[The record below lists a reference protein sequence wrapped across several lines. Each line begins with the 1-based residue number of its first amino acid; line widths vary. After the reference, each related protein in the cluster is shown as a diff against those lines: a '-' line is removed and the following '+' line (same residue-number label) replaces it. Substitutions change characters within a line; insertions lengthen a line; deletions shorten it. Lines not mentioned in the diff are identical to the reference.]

1 MRIVGFGL
9 LTAVVAALL
18 ALPGCGEGGGGD
30 DGGGKADGRG
40 STDLAGDALPGDG
53 TSGDAGIGDV
63 RGGDA
68 APDGLA
74 EELPPVPESLDY
86 LVIAAD
92 DLLETAQGF
101 AELRQS
107 LGHVTYIVKMS
118 SLIPPAAMTE
128 AAVVASAKGYV
139 KQLWSKRD
147 KSRPFY
153 LLLVGDANE
162 GKNDP
167 ATTIPSGQ
175 WQGGWQ
181 GCYSDNFYADMDGD
195 HVPDLAVG
203 RIPVRTDKE
212 GLAILERVKGH
223 ETSYEPGPWN
233 HRIHVYAGEGDFG
246 QDIDFFIET
255 IAQKG
260 LEAVPYEYDLQF
272 AYRNPDSLYYYMPFE
287 EKVLDLVTQ
296 GAVLVTYMG
305 HGGGEL
311 DVGSLSQVVMQ
322 NRFPLH
328 AFFACGTGDYIGQGD
343 SDSEAVMKQAGGPI
357 SLLVS
362 QTTTHPYGNAL
373 DALELEAAVFIEQAP
388 TVGEAIRIMKD
399 RTLNHTDAL
408 RETIDA
414 FAVLYMTED
423 EIEDVPVDHLYSY
436 NLLGDPATR
445 IRLPE
450 GKVAITAGDA
460 LLGQTLEV
468 SGTVDNLE
476 SGTVDV
482 ALVCERA
489 QLLHP
494 IEPVEDPDAQASWP
508 AVQANWDKVMDKTV
522 VGGQAEVA
530 AGKFSI
536 ELAVPDSIPAGQ
548 YYLTAYAQ
556 DGKLD
561 AVGSVQIKLEK
572 P

>member
-1 MRIVGFGL
+1 M
-9 LTAVVAALL
+9 LL
-18 ALPGCGEGGGGD
+18 ALGCGGGD
-30 DGGGKADGRG
+30 DGGGDGQGQADLGA
-40 STDLAGDALPGDG
+40 DVLPGDG
-53 TSGDAGIGDV
+53 NAQDLATTDD
-63 RGGDA
+63 R
-68 APDGLA
+68 APDA
-74 EELPPVPESLDY
+74 PPQDLGEVAPPPPESLDY
-86 LVIAAD
+86 LVITAD
-92 DLLETAQGF
+92 DLLKTAEGF

-107 LGHVTYIVKMS
+107 LGHVTYVVKVS
-118 SLIPPAAMTE
+118 TLIPPAAMTD
-128 AAVVASAKGYV
+128 AAAGASIKEHV

-147 KSRPFY
+147 KGHPFY
-153 LLLVGDANE
+153 VLLVGDANE

-167 ATTIPSGQ
+167 ATTIPAGK
-175 WQGGWQ
+175 WQGGWE
-181 GCYSDNFYADMDGD
+181 GCYSDNFYADMDGN
-195 HVPDLAVG
+195 HVPDLAIG

-212 GLAILERVKGH
+212 GLAILERVTEH
-223 ETSYEPGPWN
+223 ETTYEPGPWN

-260 LEAVPYEYDLQF
+260 LESVPYEYDLQF
-272 AYRNPDSLYYYMPFE
+272 AYRNPDSIYYYAPFE
-287 EKVLDLVTQ
+287 EKVFDLVTE

-322 NRFPLH
+322 HRFPLH
-328 AFFACGTGDYIGQGD
+328 AFFACGTGDYIGLGD

-373 DALELEAAVFIEQAP
+373 DALELESAVFQDQAP
-388 TVGEAIRIMKD
+388 TVGEAIRLMKD
-399 RTLNHTDAL
+399 RTMNHTDDL

-423 EIEDVPVDHLYSY
+423 EVEDVPIDHLYSY

-450 GKVAITAGDA
+450 GKVALTAEA
-460 LLGQTLEV
+460 AVLGQALEV
-468 SGTVDNLE
+468 SGTVDNVE

-482 ALVCERA
+482 ALVCQRA

-494 IEPVEDPDAQASWP
+494 LDTVEDPDAQASWP
-508 AVQANWDKVMDKTV
+508 TVQSNWAKVMDKTV
-522 VGGQAEVA
+522 VAGEAAVT
-530 AGKFSI
+530 AGKFSL
-536 ELAVPDSIPAGQ
+536 ELAVPDSIPAGP
-548 YYLTAYAQ
+548 YYVTAYAQ

-561 AVGSVQIKLEK
+561 ALGSLTVKVTK